1 MSNRAVVM
9 LVTTAAESVLECAW
23 VTSGWGSPQHI
34 NEADKYLC
42 TLGLERFGVLLPEAK
57 CGEWTIWAWPSSVCR
72 AREISSHLPLPSS
85 HPESLLSA
93 TCVPWILCQLLLFPL
108 QNQSFPCQG
117 SPVSCLR
124 RFSHLLDSLE
134 EDEKHLSQRPKG
146 KVAEDWSGE
155 KTGRAIWGVTLVE
168 LYQSMGSTLGLWKHE
183 TNRWGL
189 YLTLPVCPIT
199 CPRGFTTMILC
210 GNLTPY
216 SLGSEISYQCP
227 DTLPMKMVVS
237 HGLAFSEIT
246 HRNYYFHSKLYYCL
260 PSAGFAFRLLFFFF
274 PSFLTGKVRLFIW
287 DLSSLFKL
295 VL

>member
-1 MSNRAVVM
+1 MDQEQRHSPKVARIKQDKRRLRLEDNWSRSQVS
-9 LVTTAAESVLECAW
+9 TAEF
-23 VTSGWGSPQHI
+23 GPQHDF
-34 NEADKYLC
+34 AFY
-42 TLGLERFGVLLPEAK
+42 VLM
-57 CGEWTIWAWPSSVCR
+57 
-72 AREISSHLPLPSS
+72 
-85 HPESLLSA
+85 
-93 TCVPWILCQLLLFPL
+93 WIHSRK
-108 QNQSFPCQG
+108 NQSFPCQG